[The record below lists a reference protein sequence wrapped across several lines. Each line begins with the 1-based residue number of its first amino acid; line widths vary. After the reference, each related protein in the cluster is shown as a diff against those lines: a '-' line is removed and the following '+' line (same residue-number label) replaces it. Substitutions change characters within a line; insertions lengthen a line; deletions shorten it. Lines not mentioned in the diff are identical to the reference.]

1 MSLDANTNM
10 TNTETFTQLSFEMAL
25 FAVLGLGFEVLFTS
39 ITDCKAEKRRYLMGY
54 SSLWY
59 APLYACAPLFL
70 HYVGSYLF
78 LLPLLARGVVYA
90 LVIWLFEYAGMWLLR
105 LLLGASP
112 SEEQYLKSRWNIHG
126 LIRLDFFPAM
136 FLMGLAFEFIF
147 RTIR

>member
-10 TNTETFTQLSFEMAL
+10 TNTETFTQLFFEMAL

-39 ITDCKAEKRRYLMGY
+39 ITDFKGEKRRFLMGY

-70 HYVGSYLF
+70 HYAGGYLF

-90 LVIWLFEYAGMWLLR
+90 LVIWLFEYVGMWLLR

>member
-1 MSLDANTNM
+1 M
-10 TNTETFTQLSFEMAL
+10 TNIEPFTQLLFEMAL

-39 ITDCKAEKRRYLMGY
+39 VTGFKSEKRRFLMGY

-70 HYVGSYLF
+70 HYFGGYVF

-90 LVIWLFEYAGMWLLR
+90 LVIWLFEYVGMWLLR
-105 LLLGASP
+105 VLLGASP
-112 SEEQYLKSRWNIHG
+112 SEEQYFRSRWNIHG

-136 FLMGLAFEFIF
+136 FLLGLAFEFIF

>member
-1 MSLDANTNM
+1 MSRDANTNM

-39 ITDCKAEKRRYLMGY
+39 ITDFKAEKRRYLMGY

-90 LVIWLFEYAGMWLLR
+90 LVIWLFEYVGMWLLR

>member
-1 MSLDANTNM
+1 MSMEIHKIL
-10 TNTETFTQLSFEMAL
+10 FEMAL

-39 ITDCKAEKRRYLMGY
+39 VTDFKGDKRRFLMGY

-70 HYVGSYLF
+70 NCASVVVF
-78 LLPLLARGVVYA
+78 ALPMLVRGVVYA
-90 LVIWLFEYAGMWLLR
+90 LVIWLFEYIGMWLLR

-112 SEEQYLKSRWNIHG
+112 SEEQYLKSRWNVHG

-136 FLMGLAFEFIF
+136 FLMGLAFEFVF
-147 RTIR
+147 RSIR